1 MGKEKEE
8 AMNGSALGSTFEI
21 SLRILLMLNELS
33 NSTLDEQQIGAID
46 FISVYAADFGLLDEN
61 LHGYSNYRFSEY
73 PARKHM
79 VASALKDLVLDGYVR
94 LHLTSTGYRYS
105 IAEAGKT
112 VCGKLTSN
120 YAEEYVI
127 AVQTVFNRFDNANA
141 EAMLREI
148 NRVTIQSLKEVGHE

>member
-1 MGKEKEE
+1 
-8 AMNGSALGSTFEI
+8 MNGLALGSTFEI
-21 SLRILLMLNELS
+21 SLRILLMLNELPT
-33 NSTLDEQQIGAID
+33 STLDERQIGAID

-79 VASALKDLVLDGYVR
+79 VVSALKGLVLDGYT
-94 LHLTSTGYRYS
+94 HLYPTSTGYRYS
-105 IAEAGKT
+105 ITEAGKA

-120 YAEEYVI
+120 YAEEYII
-127 AVQTVFNRFDNANA
+127 AVQTVIKGFNNADA
-141 EAMLREI
+141 EAMLRAI

>member
-8 AMNGSALGSTFEI
+8 AMNGSAIGSTFEI
-21 SLRILLMLNELS
+21 SLRILLMLNELP

-73 PARKHM
+73 PARKRM

-94 LHLTSTGYRYS
+94 LLPASTGYRYS

-112 VCGKLTSN
+112 ICGKLTSN
-120 YAEEYVI
+120 YAEEYII
-127 AVQTVFNRFDNANA
+127 AVQTVINRFDNANA

-148 NRVTIQSLKEVGHE
+148 NSVTIQSLKEVGHE

>member
-1 MGKEKEE
+1 MGKEKEK

-21 SLRILLMLNELS
+21 SLRILLMLNELP

-94 LHLTSTGYRYS
+94 LHPTSTGYRYS

-120 YAEEYVI
+120 YAEEYII
-127 AVQTVFNRFDNANA
+127 AVQTVFNRFDNANT

>member
-1 MGKEKEE
+1 
-8 AMNGSALGSTFEI
+8 MNASALGSTFEI
-21 SLRILLMLNELS
+21 SLRILLTLNELP

-73 PARKHM
+73 PARKRM
-79 VASALKDLVLDGYVR
+79 VASALKDLVLDGYVH
-94 LHLTSTGYRYS
+94 LHPTSTGYRYS
-105 IAEAGKT
+105 IAEAGKI

-120 YAEEYVI
+120 YAEEYII
-127 AVQTVFNRFDNANA
+127 AVQTVINRFDNAYA

-148 NRVTIQSLKEVGHE
+148 NSVTIQSLKEVGHE